1 MRTNYKRIQTIINRN
16 FSVEAIERSP
26 TQGLVAVFVRNVDH
40 VRVVLVDGHYG
51 SQDQGI
57 HLRQLNK
64 ENLEHYLVDAL
75 NVALRDG
82 FSTIYIHQESRPCP
96 ERAERRRK
104 SILKWMDQPWFEATT
119 STLDVSVEETL
130 ATMDEKQLALALKL
144 IGAAYQ
150 SGGDSSR
157 KYWSPK
163 YHNLREAL
171 VARGV
176 APIEALNIADHKA
189 VQGE

>member
-1 MRTNYKRIQTIINRN
+1 MRTNYKRIQTIIERN
-16 FSVEAIERSP
+16 FEVEALEKSP
-26 TQGLVAVFVRNVDH
+26 ARGIVAVFVRNVDH

-57 HLRQLNK
+57 HLRQLSK
-64 ENLEHYLVDAL
+64 DDLEHHLVDAL
-75 NVALRDG
+75 SVALRDG
-82 FSTIYIHQESRPCP
+82 FSTIYIHQESKPCP
-96 ERAERRRK
+96 ERAENRRK
-104 SILKWMDQPWFEATT
+104 AVLKWMDQPWFEATT

-130 ATMDEKQLALALKL
+130 ATMDDKQLALTLKL
-144 IGAAYQ
+144 ISAAYQ

-163 YHNLREAL
+163 YHNLRAAL
-171 VARGV
+171 IARGV
-176 APIEALNIADHKA
+176 DPIEAMNIADQKE